1 MKRIARK
8 ALDVDA
14 HEDVATVPDVTHDQ
28 RSVLGAIDEAAKAD
42 DRELA
47 VLGG

>member
-1 MKRIARK
+1 MKRIARN
-8 ALDVDA
+8 ALHVDA
-14 HEDVATVPDVTHDQ
+14 HEDVATVPNVAHDQ
-28 RSVLGAIDEAAKAD
+28 CSVLGAIDQAAIAD